1 MEGVNWTFPLI
12 IRCFIEVQTFLINY
26 IVSPSA
32 WSLYMHHPCHL
43 IFFISSFILLLSLTC
58 QYQKRSSWDNRS
70 YLTLSYLFRK
80 PHFRGVTIT
89 CVEIAW
95 TATSSIIHIFE
106 CYKNPPRSLRAATKC
121 HVNYHVNLK
130 KKSLYR

>member
-1 MEGVNWTFPLI
+1 MI

-43 IFFISSFILLLSLTC
+43 IFFSFHHSYYSLASHANTK
-58 QYQKRSSWDNRS
+58 KRSSWDNRS

-95 TATSSIIHIFE
+95 TTTSSIIHIFE
-106 CYKNPPRSLRAATKC
+106 CYKKPPRSLRAATKC